1 VFDVPCRRSVLPAP
15 DRRIVGLLLLGVA
28 VLLLA
33 AGAGLGAPS
42 SADARAR
49 LMACND
55 NIDNDG
61 DGKPDNLDPGCAN
74 NRDNNEADPVP
85 PALPAQCSNG
95 KDDDADGKIDFTGK
109 DNPAPTPRNAPDPA
123 CDFAGGRESPDPPS
137 IPECEDLA
145 DNETPGDN
153 KIDWP
158 ADPDCAWPAD
168 TNENTRVCSNGID
181 DDGDGK
187 TDWPADFGCGNPN
200 DASETDLLQ
209 CNDGRDNDGDG
220 TLDFD
225 TVAGQ
230 TRDSDCTSLTDNLE
244 GPHPPPPAACADGID
259 NDGDGKIDFPADPGC
274 TSAADTDEA
283 DPQLGLPIVAR
294 PCSDG
299 RDNDGDGKVDFPADP
314 GCTSAADDDET
325 DPISLSPSSSR
336 LLSPF
341 PVVRLRGQVYANG
354 VRITLFSIRAP
365 AASQVAA
372 YCKGSSCPRK
382 RVKILAG
389 RRVVRVRQFERRLR
403 GGTVLTIYVTK
414 PGFIGKY
421 TRFRIM
427 NGRAPLRVDRCA
439 RTPGSRARACPT
451 S

>member
-42 SADARAR
+42 SADARMR
-49 LMACND
+49 LPACGDNIDNDHDGVIDNFDPGCANSGDDSETDPDPAVLPECADGKENDAPLPAGDGKIDFPKDPGCPFAGNNSERDPAVKPQCADGIDND
-55 NIDNDG
+55 NSGTADFAGVPPLPPDPNCKWAADNVEATRACSDGIDNDG
-61 DGKPDNLDPGCAN
+61 DGK
-74 NRDNNEADPVP
+74 
-85 PALPAQCSNG
+85 
-95 KDDDADGKIDFTGK
+95 
-109 DNPAPTPRNAPDPA
+109 
-123 CDFAGGRESPDPPS
+123 
-137 IPECEDLA
+137 
-145 DNETPGDN
+145 
-153 KIDWP
+153 IDWP
-158 ADPDCAWPAD
+158 ADL
-168 TNENTRVCSNGID
+168 
-181 DDGDGK
+181 
-187 TDWPADFGCGNPN
+187 GCGSPN
-200 DASETDLLQ
+200 DRTEIDPPQ

-230 TRDSDCTSLTDNLE
+230 TRDSDCTSLIDNLE

>member
-42 SADARAR
+42 SADALTR
-49 LMACND
+49 LTACND

-61 DGKPDNLDPGCAN
+61 DNKVDNFDPGCAN
-74 NRDNNEADPVP
+74 NADNNETDPVP
-85 PALPAQCSNG
+85 AAQCSDGINNDGDTKTDFPNDPGCPAAGNDNEGDPATVPQCANG
-95 KDDDADGKIDFTGK
+95 KDDDNNNAADFAGVLGPPPLPSDPSCIWAADRLEAATACSDGAENDNPPDGKI
-109 DNPAPTPRNAPDPA
+109 
-123 CDFAGGRESPDPPS
+123 
-137 IPECEDLA
+137 
-145 DNETPGDN
+145 
-153 KIDWP
+153 
-158 ADPDCAWPAD
+158 
-168 TNENTRVCSNGID
+168 
-181 DDGDGK
+181 
-187 TDWPADFGCGNPN
+187 DWPADFGCSGPN
-200 DASETDLLQ
+200 DMSEKDLPQ

-220 TLDFD
+220 TLDFTTTAPD
-225 TVAGQ
+225 
-230 TRDSDCTSLTDNLE
+230 RPDSNCSSAADNLE
-244 GPHPPPPAACADGID
+244 GPDPIAPAACADGID

-274 TSAADTDEA
+274 TSAADTDET

-299 RDNDGDGKVDFPADP
+299 RDNDGDGKIDFPADP

-354 VRITLFSIRAP
+354 VRITLFSVRAP
-365 AASQVAA
+365 AASQVSA

>member
-33 AGAGLGAPS
+33 AGAGLGAPR

-49 LMACND
+49 LAECND
-55 NIDNDG
+55 NIDNDH
-61 DGKPDNLDPGCAN
+61 DGLIDNFDPGCTN
-74 NRDNNEADPVP
+74 NADISEADTTPTPACSDGIDNP
-85 PALPAQCSNG
+85 PL
-95 KDDDADGKIDFTGK
+95 DGKIDFPNDPGCPAAGNASEGVAPLPAPQPQCSDGK
-109 DNPAPTPRNAPDPA
+109 DNDGNLTA
-123 CDFAGGRESPDPPS
+123 DFAGAPGPPPLPPDLTNCS
-137 IPECEDLA
+137 WAA
-145 DNETPGDN
+145 DNVETVRLCSDGVDN
-153 KIDWP
+153 DNDGNKDWP
-158 ADPDCAWPAD
+158 ADL
-168 TNENTRVCSNGID
+168 
-181 DDGDGK
+181 
-187 TDWPADFGCGNPN
+187 GCGSPN
-200 DASETDLLQ
+200 DRTEVDPPQ
-209 CNDGRDNDGDG
+209 CNDGRDNDGDE

-230 TRDSDCTSLTDNLE
+230 IRDSDCTSLTDNLE
-244 GPHPPPPAACADGID
+244 GPDPIAPAACADGKD

-274 TSAADTDEA
+274 TSAADTDET

-299 RDNDGDGKVDFPADP
+299 RDNDGDGKIDFPADP

-354 VRITLFSIRAP
+354 VRITLFSVRAP
-365 AASQVAA
+365 AASQVSA

-427 NGRAPLRVDRCA
+427 SGRAPLRVDRCA